1 MMNKLALSLAISL
14 FFVGAA
20 QANNC
25 NPDGFGGMRCSDGS
39 RYSPDGFGGMR
50 GNDGTRI
57 SHDGFGGQRVTS
69 PNGQMSH
76 CSPDGFGGT
85 RCN

>member
-39 RYSPDGFGGMR
+39 RYSPDGFGG
-50 GNDGTRI
+50 
-57 SHDGFGGQRVTS
+57 
-69 PNGQMSH
+69 
-76 CSPDGFGGT
+76 T